1 MSWPKPTIIDAIKAP
16 KPLHA
21 GRWLCFFIILALIT
35 SVILAL
41 IWSDK
46 NYFSQWA
53 FWFSIVFISIAIG
66 SIAISVR
73 LYLYGLAQEK
83 YEIWQH
89 EQKHIEQNW
98 QEWAMQSLIILDSFY
113 VLPNQLDLNDIW
125 ENNESFT
132 SRINKSLAFDS
143 TFDLSKNIENLFF
156 SMRDM
161 LLLLP
166 TKDPIN
172 VTVYSLPESYGLIEK
187 DINDAYRSAKITQ
200 PYVFSHHIIADVDID
215 KLMELIDSSKSSIEL
230 IIINNTASSEGA
242 FLCSFLLIDKVY
254 YQDLAINIGKSEV
267 LRPMITSD
275 MPLGVQ
281 QMVEMQSK
289 IHQVKQLFLANLDNN
304 QRLNIIKQLAEQKI
318 SLELICQ
325 LENYVGNQQKASY
338 WLTLALAC
346 DITTKTKQNNLI
358 AVMQQNRWLLSV
370 VTALNGE

>member
-53 FWFSIVFISIAIG
+53 FWFSIVFISVAIG

-143 TFDLSKNIENLFF
+143 TFDLSKNIEDLFF